1 MTLKVQFTPA
11 ARTQLLAA
19 LAYIRA
25 DRPSAARAFLQKV
38 NAVLARLGDFPDS
51 GRAVPEFRDLQ
62 FREVIVDPYRFFYR
76 VRSDTVWVVAAW
88 HGAQLPDAPVEV
100 SDG

>member
-76 VRSDTVWVVAAW
+76 VRGDTVWVVAAW